1 MKKETSLLEY
11 LRALPEG
18 STLDIVDES
27 THEPLDYYCGAS
39 ARFLGEGKDVT
50 IYISKQYEP
59 TGIYDIKLLSGISCL
74 AERWKQLRE
83 DYYHFACHCSD
94 DDRWQDEGFRSHMYN
109 QYVNTDRP
117 ITDQLYNLDDLNLK
131 TLFRFI
137 KEDLCGGDAE
147 RVRAI

>member
-1 MKKETSLLEY
+1 MKD
-11 LRALPEG
+11 P
-18 STLDIVDES
+18 
-27 THEPLDYYCGAS
+27 THESLDYYFGAS
-39 ARFLGEGKDVT
+39 GRFLGEGKDAT
-50 IYISKQYEP
+50 IFLSKQYEP

-74 AERWKQLRE
+74 AERWKQFRE
-83 DYYHFACHCSD
+83 DYYQFACKYSD
-94 DDRWQDEGFRSHMYN
+94 DDRWQDESFRNHMYN

-131 TLFRFI
+131 TLFRYI